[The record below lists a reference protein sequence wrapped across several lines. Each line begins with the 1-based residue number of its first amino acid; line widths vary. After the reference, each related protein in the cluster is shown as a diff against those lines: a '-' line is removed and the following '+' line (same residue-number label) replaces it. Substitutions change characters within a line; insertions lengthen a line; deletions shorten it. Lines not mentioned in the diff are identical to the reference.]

1 MTVFTLLYKLAPH
14 APVPWKSALT
24 GGAAAGITWELAR
37 HAYGGIASLFFSAN
51 KVYGSLGIAP
61 LFLMWIY
68 VGWYIV
74 LSGARLAY
82 AVEHADLHDEFEDL
96 LQHPRSHELIASRIA
111 EEVARASLM
120 GRKPPTARTLALM
133 LRLPQQR
140 VGEIIHVLI
149 AGGLL
154 RVEKASLHPARDVS
168 TLTLAD
174 ISAAVGGTARVVKR
188 DRPSSTGHFE
198 SVARL
203 FSTADEGTIE
213 KLRGISWAD
222 LAQHPAEKVEKP

>member
-1 MTVFTLLYKLAPH
+1 M
-14 APVPWKSALT
+14 
-24 GGAAAGITWELAR
+24 
-37 HAYGGIASLFFSAN
+37 
-51 KVYGSLGIAP
+51 
-61 LFLMWIY
+61 
-68 VGWYIV
+68 
-74 LSGARLAY
+74 
-82 AVEHADLHDEFEDL
+82 
-96 LQHPRSHELIASRIA
+96 
-111 EEVARASLM
+111 ARASLD
-120 GRKPPTARTLALM
+120 GLKPPTARSLALQ

-149 AGGLL
+149 VGGLIRL
-154 RVEKASLHPARDVS
+154 EKGSLLPARDVS

-213 KLRGISWAD
+213 KLKGISWRDLVQTPAD
-222 LAQHPAEKVEKP
+222 KVEKP